1 VFVCEGAGYFGR
13 NLSAEKVFNAVYN
26 DYAEYRQTI
35 NLEPGRVVI
44 DNDNGSLSCASMR
57 L

>member
-1 VFVCEGAGYFGR
+1 MHFNGYINADRVYSAVF
-13 NLSAEKVFNAVYN
+13 N
-26 DYAEYRQTI
+26 DYAEYRTTI

-44 DNDNGSLSCASMR
+44 DNDDGSLSCSSNR